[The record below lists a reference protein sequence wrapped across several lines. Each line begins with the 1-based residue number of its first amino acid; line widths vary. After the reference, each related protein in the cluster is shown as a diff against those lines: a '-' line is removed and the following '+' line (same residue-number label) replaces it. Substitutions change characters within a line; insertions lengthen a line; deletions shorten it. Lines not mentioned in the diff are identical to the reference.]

1 MPRQFVPW
9 QMILSPLKIVSLQKR
24 KPSTHF
30 SRYMKAEIY
39 QNPHWKLKIIS
50 LFHTRII
57 IELPEQFPD
66 VCFGFALFRS
76 VVGPQNPLSFPN
88 LLNSRVKLATSSL
101 AFSRAWNCLLVF
113 TWSFHRLPVIFSIVL
128 IGCYQYFEFG
138 FPHLIDSLCA
148 VDLNFPLAGLLGIL
162 FVFITVE
169 PEQDTQ
175 QYGELN
181 HTTVRNNRFY

>member
-1 MPRQFVPW
+1 
-9 QMILSPLKIVSLQKR
+9 MILSPLKIVSLQKR

-30 SRYMKAEIY
+30 SRYMKAKVY

-66 VCFGFALFRS
+66 VCFGFCLISLYSWSTKPA
-76 VVGPQNPLSFPN
+76 QLSH

-113 TWSFHRLPVIFSIVL
+113 TWSSHRLPVIFFYCSDWLLSVL
-128 IGCYQYFEFG
+128 WVW
-138 FPHLIDSLCA
+138 LSTL
-148 VDLNFPLAGLLGIL
+148 
-162 FVFITVE
+162 
-169 PEQDTQ
+169 
-175 QYGELN
+175 
-181 HTTVRNNRFY
+181 NRFALCSRFELSTCRLTWHFVRFYNSWTWTRHSAIWWA